1 MTKGIYINEDDQ
13 DWGSSGMNNIVQP
26 KEVLVHKHLIVRAE
40 AVNPPMVEQHL
51 KDWLFNFI
59 ETINMKVLMGPY
71 VIYHDV
77 PGNRG
82 ITGAAIIETSHIVM
96 HVWDEPSPALMQFD
110 VYSCGEFDPEVIC
123 KKIKK
128 DFDIVKIEY
137 KFLDRDT
144 ELRDISG
151 GMSVEKNRLKDLIIK
166 NNQDKEKKDKEKLL
180 LKTRKE
186 VDIFKYGSG
195 YTIKEGPNKGKVL
208 AHIQTIHKN
217 II

>member
-1 MTKGIYINEDDQ
+1 M
-13 DWGSSGMNNIVQP
+13 SG
-26 KEVLVHKHLIVRAE
+26 EVLVHKHLIVRAE
-40 AVNPPMVEQHL
+40 AVSPPMNPEFL
-51 KDWLFNFI
+51 TKWLEDFI
-59 ETINMKVLMGPY
+59 KYINMKVLMGPY

-82 ITGAAIIETSHIVM
+82 ITGAVIIETSHIVM

-110 VYSCGEFDPEVIC
+110 VYSCGEFDPETIC

-144 ELRDISG
+144 ELKDISG

-166 NNQDKEKKDKEKLL
+166 NNQEKEKQDKEKFL

-186 VDIFKYGSG
+186 VDINKDGSG

-208 AHIQTIHKN
+208 AHIQIPTKN
-217 II
+217 I